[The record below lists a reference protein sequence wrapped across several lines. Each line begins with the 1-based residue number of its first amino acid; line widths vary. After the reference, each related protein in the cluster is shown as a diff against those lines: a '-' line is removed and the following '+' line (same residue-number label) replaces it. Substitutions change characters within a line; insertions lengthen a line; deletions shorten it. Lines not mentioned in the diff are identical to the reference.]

1 MKKVLTDLFIFLF
14 ILSLCVSCSNVNET
28 PESGETGGI
37 QSESVTAPAV
47 SLDKWGRETVEDN
60 VDASLDFQGGT
71 IRILINDTW
80 PLDLFAEELTGDVVN
95 DAVYERDTAVQ
106 ERLNV
111 VFSTEVPDRF
121 KLISGLNKSISAGD
135 DTSDIVIYYSFEGT
149 PLIIKGCFIDI
160 GRVPY
165 LDFGQVWWDSAFI
178 DEIKYAGKT
187 FAVLGD
193 LLLSKSSLTNLIYF
207 NKTQAESRLGNADM
221 YQYVYDNKWTAEVF
235 SSLIRDVYTDLNG
248 NSERDDADFYGFYAG
263 AADQQL
269 AGIDVRV
276 TEKDAEGKPYITF
289 SDETMIGNLSALLDI
304 IYENEGSLKYPQMTK
319 DLEKMSADY
328 NAGKAVFMMDS
339 LWMAGYVM
347 RDMKD
352 SFGIL
357 PYFKFSEEQKEY
369 TCSNYGVGNYVSVP
383 VTTQNTKYDMI
394 GAVLEL
400 LSAESYRQVIP
411 SYYEVAFK
419 YKYLR
424 TDAVDTNDLDMYDLI
439 IRTGTYNFG
448 YLFSFNLKSNV
459 LTVLRD
465 IINNNNAAIAS
476 KLEASR
482 TANEASLQKL
492 LEALDAVGN

>member
-1 MKKVLTDLFIFLF
+1 MKKVLTNLFIFLF
-14 ILSLCVSCSNVNET
+14 ILSVFVSCSNTTET
-28 PESGETGGI
+28 TESDETGNE
-37 QSESVTAPAV
+37 QSESITVPALK
-47 SLDKWGRETVEDN
+47 LDKWGREVVEDT
-60 VDASLDFQGGT
+60 VDTALDFDGET
-71 IRILINDTW
+71 VRILINDTW
-80 PLDLFAEELTGDVVN
+80 PLDLFAEELSGDVVN
-95 DAVYERDTAVQ
+95 DAVYERDAAVQ

-111 VFSTEVPDRF
+111 VFTTEVPDRF
-121 KLISGLNKSISAGD
+121 KLVSGLNKSISAGD

-149 PLIIKGCFIDI
+149 PMIIKGYFIDI
-160 GRVPY
+160 NQIPG
-165 LDFGQVWWDSAFI
+165 LNFDKVWWDSAFNE
-178 DEIKYAGKT
+178 EIKYNGKI

-207 NKTQAESRLGNADM
+207 NKTQAESRLGDVDL
-221 YQYVYDNKWTAEVF
+221 YQYIYDNKWTAEVF

-248 NSERDDADFYGFYAG
+248 NSERDDADFYGFYEG

-276 TEKDAEGKPYITF
+276 TEKDADGNPSITF
-289 SDETMIGNLSALLDI
+289 NDKTMIDNLGILLDI
-304 IYENEGSLKYPQMTK
+304 IYENEGSLKYPQTTK
-319 DLEKMSADY
+319 DLELMSANY
-328 NAGKAVFMMDS
+328 NAGNAIFMMDS

-357 PYFKFSEEQKEY
+357 PYFKFSEAQEEY
-369 TCSNYGVGNYVSVP
+369 TYSNYGVGNYVSVP
-383 VTTQNTKYDMI
+383 VTTQDTRYKMI

-424 TDAVDTNDLDMYDLI
+424 TDTADTNDLDMYDLI

-448 YLFSFNLKSNV
+448 YLFSLNLKSNV

-465 IINNNNAAIAS
+465 IINNNNDAIVS
-476 KLEASR
+476 KLETSR

-492 LEALDAVGN
+492 LEKLNAV

>member
-1 MKKVLTDLFIFLF
+1 MKKVLTDLFVFLF
-14 ILSLCVSCSNVNET
+14 LLSACVSCSLTSET
-28 PESGETGGI
+28 AKPDETVSGQPASAAVPEAET
-37 QSESVTAPAV
+37 
-47 SLDKWGRETVEDN
+47 DKWGREIIGDTVDT
-60 VDASLDFQGGT
+60 ALDYEGGT
-71 IRILINDTW
+71 VRILINDTW
-80 PLDLFAEELTGDVVN
+80 PLDLFAEEPTGDVVN
-95 DAVYERDTAVQ
+95 DAVYGRDTAVQ

-111 VFSTEVPDRF
+111 VFSKEVTDRF
-121 KLISGLNKSISAGD
+121 KLISGMNKSIPAGD

-149 PLIIKGCFIDI
+149 PMILKGYFTDSNQIP
-160 GRVPY
+160 G
-165 LDFGQVWWDSAFI
+165 LNFEKVWWDSAFI
-178 DEIKYAGKT
+178 DEIKYNGKT
-187 FAVLGD
+187 FALLGD

-207 NKTQAESRLGNADM
+207 NKTQAESRLGDADL
-221 YQYVYDNKWTAEVF
+221 YRYVYGNNWTAEVF
-235 SSLIRDVYTDLNG
+235 SSLIRDVYDDLNG

-269 AGIDVRV
+269 AGI
-276 TEKDAEGKPYITF
+276 AGGIPQITF
-289 SDETMIGNLSALLDI
+289 SDQTMIDNLGTLLDLL
-304 IYENEGSLKYPQMTK
+304 YENEGCLKYPQTTK
-319 DLEKMSADY
+319 DLEAMSAHY
-328 NAGKAVFMMDS
+328 NAGNAIFMMDS

-357 PYFKFSEEQKEY
+357 PYFKFSEEQAEY
-369 TCSNYGVGNYVSVP
+369 TYSNYGVGNYVSVP
-383 VTTQNTKYDMI
+383 VTTQDTRFGMI

-424 TDAVDTNDLDMYDLI
+424 TDAADTNDLDMYDLI

-465 IINNNNAAIAS
+465 IVNNNNDAIAS
-476 KLEASR
+476 KLETSR
-482 TANEASLQKL
+482 TANEASLLKL
-492 LEALDAVGN
+492 LESLDAAGN

>member
-1 MKKVLTDLFIFLF
+1 MKMVLTNIFVFLF
-14 ILSLCVSCSNVNET
+14 LLSVCVSCSNTTEGT
-28 PESGETGGI
+28 DSDETGNE
-37 QSESVTAPAV
+37 QSESITVTTIK
-47 SLDKWGRETVEDN
+47 LDKWGREVVEDTI
-60 VDASLDFQGGT
+60 DTTLDFEGAT
-71 IRILINDTW
+71 VRILINNTW

-121 KLISGLNKSISAGD
+121 KLISGMNKTISAGD

-149 PLIIKGCFIDI
+149 PMIIKGYFIDI
-160 GRVPY
+160 NQISC
-165 LDFGQVWWDSAFI
+165 LNFDKIWWDSAFN
-178 DEIKYAGKT
+178 DEIMYNDKT

-207 NKTQAESRLGNADM
+207 NKTQAESRLGDIDL
-221 YQYVYDNKWTAEVF
+221 YQYIHDNKWTADVF
-235 SSLIRDVYTDLNG
+235 SSLIRNVYTDLNG
-248 NSERDDADFYGFYAG
+248 NSVRDDADFYGFYAG

-269 AGIDVRV
+269 AGIDIRV
-276 TEKDAEGKPYITF
+276 TEKDAEGNLSITLN
-289 SDETMIGNLSALLDI
+289 DKTMIDNLGILLDI
-304 IYENEGSLKYPQMTK
+304 IYENEGCLKYRQTTK
-319 DLEKMSADY
+319 DLDMMSANY
-328 NAGKAVFMMDS
+328 NAGNALFMMDS

-357 PYFKFSEEQKEY
+357 PYFKFSEAQEEY
-369 TCSNYGVGNYVSVP
+369 TYSNYGLGNYVSVP
-383 VTTQNTKYDMI
+383 ISTQNTRYEMI

-400 LSAESYRQVIP
+400 LSTESYRQVIP

-424 TDAVDTNDLDMYDLI
+424 TDTADTNDLDMYDLI

-459 LTVLRD
+459 LGVLRD
-465 IINNNNAAIAS
+465 IINLNNSAIVS
-476 KLEASR
+476 KLESSR
-482 TANEASLQKL
+482 TANEPSLQNL
-492 LEALDAVGN
+492 LEKLDSVGT